1 MALFHYNC
9 PPISSEDLGV
19 FFSYVYAGYFVS
31 NDKSIE
37 IYYNE
42 DVDQWEKVKDCGCYG
57 ETNAEEGVL
66 HWINEFKKNYDITD
80 FDIIPYI
87 LVGQP
92 SCSRPE

>member
-42 DVDQWEKVKDCGCYG
+42 DVDQWEKVK
-57 ETNAEEGVL
+57 TSSPKT
-66 HWINEFKKNYDITD
+66 KK
-80 FDIIPYI
+80 
-87 LVGQP
+87 
-92 SCSRPE
+92 PEAVISLQYNQLRFIGRENCKNG